1 MAITSAVT
9 DLIKSVGELLSSVF
23 HAAYA
28 IIHSFVSGI
37 FGLLAG
43 FFAFVGDIGQGV
55 FDLAGGVGKFVAGMC
70 LSPLLSVQYFCWHQL
85 ALWNSMSVLG
95 ICLEIRMT
103 EQNRLLINTLL
114 GNAAIIAV
122 LAAAG
127 YAYVRFVQQPQ
138 QGRKPAVTNGAGA
151 KKTN

>member
-1 MAITSAVT
+1 MAVTSAVT
-9 DLIKSVGELLSSVF
+9 DLIKSIGELLSSVF
-23 HAAYA
+23 GAAYA
-28 IIHSFVSGI
+28 IIHSFVSGV
-37 FGLLAG
+37 FSLLAG
-43 FFAFVGDIGQGV
+43 FFAFIGDIGQGV

-70 LSPLLSVQYFCWHQL
+70 LSVSSPVRCFLLAWRCGTPCFGTS
-85 ALWNSMSVLG
+85 S
-95 ICLEIRMT
+95 EIRIA
-103 EQNRLLINTLL
+103 EQYQLLTGTLL

-138 QGRKPAVTNGAGA
+138 QGRKPAVTNGAGV